1 MSTSLV
7 WQLKLGIFYAFTVRR
22 VHETSQNIIFWCIV
36 EVDPRWRQR
45 RTCLEETRQI
55 LEDGSRETVVPP
67 CLALASASSS
77 SHFVT
82 ISKTSSQRWKTIL
95 RRCIHFTAAIW
106 SPISPIILIFD
117 FLHDPFPFQGTVLV
131 TEADQWKQYWSTF
144 ESYASSLNQSC
155 HILAISFRSLPLPS
169 TSDTADIVARYTCT

>member
-7 WQLKLGIFYAFTVRR
+7 WQLKLGIFYAFNVRR

-77 SHFVT
+77 SHSVT

-95 RRCIHFTAAIW
+95 RRCFHFTVIN
-106 SPISPIILIFD
+106 PRFPKKQLID
-117 FLHDPFPFQGTVLV
+117 FLHDLFPFQGTVLV